1 MLPSAA
7 DSIQRRTL
15 HDELTERLKDLIFEG
30 HLLPGQKIPEREL
43 CERFGV
49 SKTPLREALKV
60 LASEGIVTLRPNRG
74 AIVSTLTVEE
84 LDELFPVIGALE
96 ALAGEIACSRI
107 TDAEVVEIRKRHD
120 AMVGHWKRRNLQRYF
135 ARNREIH
142 EAILDATRNETL
154 KSTYRGL
161 SGRVLRARYIA
172 NMSPDR
178 WAQAVAEHE
187 AIIEA
192 LSERDGRR
200 LSEILKAHLANK
212 LETVKE
218 WLAQQTPPPPQAKS
232 SDGVKQPRL
241 KRAEA
246 LREF

>member
-1 MLPSAA
+1 MSFTVA

-15 HDELTERLKDLIFEG
+15 HDELTERLKVLIFEG
-30 HLLPGQKIPEREL
+30 HLLPGQKISEREL

-74 AIVSTLTVEE
+74 AVVSTLTVQE

-96 ALAGEIACSRI
+96 ALAGEIACSHI
-107 TDAEVVEIRKRHD
+107 TDAELAEIRKRHD
-120 AMVGHWKRRNLQRYF
+120 SMVGHWKRRNLPRYF
-135 ARNREIH
+135 ERNREIH
-142 EAILDATRNETL
+142 EAILDATKNETL

-172 NMSPDR
+172 NMSPER

-187 AIIEA
+187 EIIDA
-192 LSERDGRR
+192 LSKRDGRR
-200 LSEILKAHLANK
+200 LSEILKAHLNNK
-212 LETVKE
+212 LETIKE
-218 WLAQQTPPPPQAKS
+218 WLTEQASPPPPRS
-232 SDGVKQPRL
+232 SGIKQPRL
-241 KRAEA
+241 QRAEA
-246 LREF
+246 ARDY